1 MQGKIRIAQCGL
13 GVQGK
18 EMMGIVLR
26 KQKLECVGA
35 ITLKTGVGK
44 DLGDVLGISKKL
56 GVIVSNDL
64 DAVLSQTKPAVML
77 DATHLHVAEIYP
89 HVIKA
94 LKAGVNVVSI
104 CEELANPWI
113 KEPDL
118 ACSLDETAKENNVTI
133 VATGIN
139 PGFNLDILP
148 LTLTGVCAT
157 VNKIRVERVADL
169 AASVASPTVV
179 QAFGWGLS
187 PEEVNKKLAE
197 GKISM
202 HVGLPETINVLAD
215 ALGWTLTDVQEEK
228 EALVSKVARNYPNL
242 QIKPGQVFGC
252 KYNGYGIRNGETI
265 IEFKAIVCLNPTL
278 DTDGIEPSY
287 TLWIEGEPNI
297 TINMDGLS
305 TNEGIRIG
313 TAAHAV
319 NWIPYVIKAK
329 PGLLMT
335 KDYPLVIFS
344 S

>member
-1 MQGKIRIAQCGL
+1 VQGKIRIVQCGL

-18 EMMGIVLR
+18 EMIGIVLR

-44 DLGDVLGISKKL
+44 DLGDVVGISRKL
-56 GVIVSNDL
+56 GVIISDDL
-64 DAVLSQTKPAVML
+64 
-77 DATHLHVAEIYP
+77 
-89 HVIKA
+89 
-94 LKAGVNVVSI
+94 VSI
-104 CEELANPWI
+104 CEELTNPWI
-113 KEPDL
+113 KEPEL
-118 ACSLDETAKENNVTI
+118 ARSLDETAKKNDVTI

-139 PGFNLDILP
+139 PGFNLDVLP

-157 VNKIRVERVADL
+157 VNRIKVERVADL
-169 AASVASPTVV
+169 GASVASPTVV
-179 QAFGWGLS
+179 EAFGWGLS
-187 PEEVNKKLAE
+187 PDEVNKKLAE

-202 HVGLPETINVLAD
+202 HVGLSETINVLAD

-228 EALVSKVARNYPNL
+228 EALVSKVARNYPHL

-252 KYNGYGIRNGETI
+252 KYNGYGIKDGETV

-278 DTDGIEPSY
+278 ETDGIEPSY

-297 TINMDGLS
+297 TVNMDGLS
-305 TNEGIRIG
+305 TNQGIRIG

-319 NWIPYVIKAK
+319 NWIPYVIKAE

-335 KDYPLVIFS
+335 KDYPLVTFS